1 MTSSMPARVRRVAT
15 KPAMGRRSWRRLGAV
30 LAFAGTVAGLSG
42 QAVADDL
49 VFTITFEDGKMTP
62 QRLEVPAD
70 KRFELKLINAGKTPA
85 EFESLPLR
93 KEKVIAPGV
102 TTDMVIKGLDAGEYP
117 FFDDFHPDAKPA
129 ILVAK

>member
-1 MTSSMPARVRRVAT
+1 
-15 KPAMGRRSWRRLGAV
+15 
-30 LAFAGTVAGLSG
+30 
-42 QAVADDL
+42 
-49 VFTITFEDGKMTP
+49 
-62 QRLEVPAD
+62 
-70 KRFELKLINAGKTPA
+70 
-85 EFESLPLR
+85 LR